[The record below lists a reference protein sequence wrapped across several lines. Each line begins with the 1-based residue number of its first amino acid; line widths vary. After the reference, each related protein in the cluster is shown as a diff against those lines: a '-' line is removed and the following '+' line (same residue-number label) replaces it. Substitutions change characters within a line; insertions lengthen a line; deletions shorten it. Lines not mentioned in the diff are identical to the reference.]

1 MDSIHQRRAK
11 RERQER
17 QREARND
24 MIAMYAGA
32 GTLLSLFTG
41 GAVLAIQ
48 HGTEELSSPGVA
60 REAVLNSGYSNPRHI
75 GVPAAKECR
84 TGARYEGRYYRDAF
98 QAVAPNGRKVNLI
111 VCRAER
117 SSASS
122 VRVSASARYRY

>member
-1 MDSIHQRRAK
+1 MDSYFQRRTQ
-11 RERQER
+11 RERKER

-24 MIAMYAGA
+24 AIAMYVGA
-32 GTLLSLFTG
+32 GTILSLFTG
-41 GAVLAIQ
+41 GAVISIQ
-48 HGTEELSSPGVA
+48 HATEELSSPAVA
-60 REAVLNSGYSNPRHI
+60 REAVLNSGYNNPRHV
-75 GVPAAKECR
+75 GVPSARECR

-122 VRVSASARYRY
+122 VRVSASARYRF